1 MIIGGLQR
9 FSLIDYPGKISAI
22 VFTRGCN
29 FRCPYCHNP
38 ELVDP
43 QRYAEPWQEEE
54 YWAFLQSRTQKK
66 LDAVVVTGGE
76 PTLQED
82 LEPFLEKIRKM
93 GFLIKLDTNGSNPDV
108 LKDLLSANLVD
119 YIAMDIKAPLEKY
132 SEVAKVPIDKTDIQ
146 ESIELIKQS
155 TVDHEFRTTIAKNVL
170 SKEDV
175 VNIAKMLQG
184 EKLYIL
190 QRCVPTKILDP
201 LFLAQFEPYTHEELE
216 QIANLI
222 ENYVLQCLVR

>member
-54 YWAFLQSRTQKK
+54 YWAFLQSRTQK

-155 TVDHEFRTTIAKNVL
+155 TVDHEFRTTIARNIL
-170 SKEDV
+170 SREDI

-216 QIANLI
+216 QIANLT

>member
-1 MIIGGLQR
+1 MIIGGLQK

-54 YWAFLQSRTQKK
+54 YWAFLQSRTQK

>member
-1 MIIGGLQR
+1 MIIGGLQK

-22 VFTRGCN
+22 LFTRGCN

-54 YWAFLQSRTQKK
+54 FWAFLQSRTQK

-82 LEPFLEKIRKM
+82 LQPFLEKIRKM

-132 SEVAKVPIDKTDIQ
+132 SEVTKVPVDKTDIE
-146 ESIELIKQS
+146 ESIALIKQS
-155 TVDHEFRTTIAKNVL
+155 TVDHEFRTTIARNIL
-170 SKEDV
+170 SREDI

-216 QIANLI
+216 QIANLT

>member
-1 MIIGGLQR
+1 MIIGGLQK

-22 VFTRGCN
+22 LFTRGCN

-54 YWAFLQSRTQKK
+54 FWAFLQSRTQK

-82 LEPFLEKIRKM
+82 LQPFLEKIRKM

-132 SEVAKVPIDKTDIQ
+132 SEVAKVPIDKTDI
-146 ESIELIKQS
+146 EKSIELIKQS
-155 TVDHEFRTTIAKNVL
+155 TVDHEFRTTIARNIL

-216 QIANLI
+216 QIANLT

>member
-1 MIIGGLQR
+1 MIIGGLQK

-22 VFTRGCN
+22 LFTRGCN

-54 YWAFLQSRTQKK
+54 FWAFLQSRTQK

-82 LEPFLEKIRKM
+82 LQPFLEKIRKM

-132 SEVAKVPIDKTDIQ
+132 SEVTKVPVDKPDI
-146 ESIELIKQS
+146 EKSIELIKQS
-155 TVDHEFRTTIAKNVL
+155 NVDHEFRTTIARNIL
-170 SKEDV
+170 SREDI

-216 QIANLI
+216 QIANLT

>member
-1 MIIGGLQR
+1 MIIGGLQK

-54 YWAFLQSRTQKK
+54 FWAFLQSRTQK

-76 PTLQED
+76 PTLQEG
-82 LEPFLEKIRKM
+82 LQPFLERIRKM

-132 SEVAKVPIDKTDIQ
+132 SEVAKVSIDKTDIE

-155 TVDHEFRTTIAKNVL
+155 NVDHEFLTTIAKNVL

-190 QRCVPTKILDP
+190 QRCIPTKILDP
-201 LFLAQFEPYTHEELE
+201 LFFAQFEPYTHEELE
-216 QIANLI
+216 QMANLMKH
-222 ENYVLQCLVR
+222 YVLQCLVR

>member
-1 MIIGGLQR
+1 MIIGGLQK

-22 VFTRGCN
+22 LFTRGCN

-54 YWAFLQSRTQKK
+54 YWAFLQSRTQK

-132 SEVAKVPIDKTDIQ
+132 SEVAKVPIDKTDIE

-155 TVDHEFRTTIAKNVL
+155 TVDHEFRTTIARNIL
-170 SKEDV
+170 SREDI

-216 QIANLI
+216 QIANLT

>member
-22 VFTRGCN
+22 LFTRGCN

-54 YWAFLQSRTQKK
+54 YWAFLQSRTQK

>member
-54 YWAFLQSRTQKK
+54 FWAFLQSRTQK

-82 LEPFLEKIRKM
+82 LQPFLEKIRKM

-132 SEVAKVPIDKTDIQ
+132 SEVAKVPIDKTDI
-146 ESIELIKQS
+146 EKSIELIKQS

>member
-22 VFTRGCN
+22 LFTRGCN

-54 YWAFLQSRTQKK
+54 YWAFLQSRTQK

-82 LEPFLEKIRKM
+82 LQPFLEKIRKM

-155 TVDHEFRTTIAKNVL
+155 TVDHEFRTTIARNIL
-170 SKEDV
+170 SREDI

-216 QIANLI
+216 QIANLT

>member
-1 MIIGGLQR
+1 MIIGGLQK

-22 VFTRGCN
+22 LFTRGCN

-43 QRYAEPWQEEE
+43 QQYAEPWQEEE
-54 YWAFLQSRTQKK
+54 FWAFLQSRTQK

-82 LEPFLEKIRKM
+82 LQPF
-93 GFLIKLDTNGSNPDV
+93 FDTNGSNPDV

-132 SEVAKVPIDKTDIQ
+132 SEVTKVPVDKTDI
-146 ESIELIKQS
+146 EKSIELIKQS
-155 TVDHEFRTTIAKNVL
+155 TVDHEFRTTIARNIL
-170 SKEDV
+170 SREDI

-184 EKLYIL
+184 EKTRPL
-190 QRCVPTKILDP
+190 VPCT
-201 LFLAQFEPYTHEELE
+201 
-216 QIANLI
+216 
-222 ENYVLQCLVR
+222 V

>member
-54 YWAFLQSRTQKK
+54 YWAFLQSRTQK

-82 LEPFLEKIRKM
+82 LEPFLEKIKKM

>member
-119 YIAMDIKAPLEKY
+119 YNARDIKAPLEKD

>member
-1 MIIGGLQR
+1 MIIGGLHK

-54 YWAFLQSRTQKK
+54 FWAFLQSRTQK

-82 LEPFLEKIRKM
+82 LQPFLEKIRKM

-132 SEVAKVPIDKTDIQ
+132 SEVTKVPVDKPDI
-146 ESIELIKQS
+146 EKSIELIKQS
-155 TVDHEFRTTIAKNVL
+155 NVDHEFRTTIAKNIL

-190 QRCVPTKILDP
+190 QRCVPKKILDP

-216 QIANLI
+216 QIANLV

>member
-54 YWAFLQSRTQKK
+54 FWAFLQSRTQK

-82 LEPFLEKIRKM
+82 LQPFLEKIRKM

-132 SEVAKVPIDKTDIQ
+132 SEVAKVPIDKTDI
-146 ESIELIKQS
+146 EKSIELIKQS
-155 TVDHEFRTTIAKNVL
+155 TVDHVFRTTIAKNVL

-184 EKLYIL
+184 EKVFIL

-216 QIANLI
+216 QIAKLI
-222 ENYVLQCLVR
+222 KRYVLQCLVR

>member
-22 VFTRGCN
+22 LFTRGCN

-54 YWAFLQSRTQKK
+54 FWAFLQSRTQK

-82 LEPFLEKIRKM
+82 LQPFLEKIRKM

-132 SEVAKVPIDKTDIQ
+132 SEVTKVPVDKTDIE
-146 ESIELIKQS
+146 ESIALIKQS
-155 TVDHEFRTTIAKNVL
+155 TVDHEFRTTIARNIL
-170 SKEDV
+170 SREDI

-216 QIANLI
+216 QIANLT

>member
-22 VFTRGCN
+22 LFTRGCN

-54 YWAFLQSRTQKK
+54 YWAFLQSRTQK

-132 SEVAKVPIDKTDIQ
+132 SEVAKVPIDKTD
-146 ESIELIKQS
+146 
-155 TVDHEFRTTIAKNVL
+155 T
-170 SKEDV
+170 
-175 VNIAKMLQG
+175 
-184 EKLYIL
+184 
-190 QRCVPTKILDP
+190 
-201 LFLAQFEPYTHEELE
+201 
-216 QIANLI
+216 
-222 ENYVLQCLVR
+222 